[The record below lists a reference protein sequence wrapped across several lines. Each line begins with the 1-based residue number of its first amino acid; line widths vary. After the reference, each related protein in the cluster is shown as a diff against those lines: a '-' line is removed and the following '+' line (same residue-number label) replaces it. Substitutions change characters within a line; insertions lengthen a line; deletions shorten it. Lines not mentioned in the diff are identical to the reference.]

1 MRRVVVFPQPDGPRR
16 AKKEPCGISSEIP
29 STATVSSKRLTTLS
43 SRTSTGTDAISARP
57 SGCSYDLRS
66 RWLVHVGAPVVRL
79 LPELE
84 VEEALGRDHV
94 RERADPVGDAE
105 QRTSVG
111 ADELD
116 EHVELPGGDNDVVG
130 LLPAGDLVGDLIG
143 RPGGAD
149 AHHRLRLEA
158 EAEWVRDAGDL
169 EDVVGAEA
177 RVAGADRRL
186 RDAERDGDAAE
197 RLPPV

>member
-1 MRRVVVFPQPDGPRR
+1 MAPSLGSSKPPIMRRVVVFPHPDGPSR

-43 SRTSTGTDAISARP
+43 SRTSTGADAISARP
-57 SGCSYDLRS
+57 SGCSYDLRG
-66 RWLVHVGAPVVRL
+66 RWFMQVGAPVVGL

-84 VEEALGRDHV
+84 VEEALGGDHV
-94 RERADPVGDAE
+94 GQRPDSIRDAE
-105 QRTSVG
+105 QRAPIG

-116 EHVELPGGDNDVVG
+116 EHVELARGDDDVVG

-158 EAEWVRDAGDL
+158 EAE
-169 EDVVGAEA
+169 
-177 RVAGADRRL
+177 
-186 RDAERDGDAAE
+186 
-197 RLPPV
+197 